1 MPPETLPLSPAEPSS
16 LANAPGLAGA
26 AATGPAPPAT
36 GKGTFQDRFNQ
47 VYREKQEALRSLDA
61 LQAQNSTLESRL
73 ARLET
78 RLEAA
83 PTAVPA
89 DEGPIT
95 GNWERLSQAQLL
107 SVIRDNPDQ
116 PEVFARAI
124 DEISRRRSQAEAGK
138 LREEW
143 KQADAKKNEVNLYT
157 ELVKRDFGADALK
170 RDSELT
176 TLAQGYAGQ
185 FAKAYG
191 ADVLERQPIL
201 IHHVYALAHR
211 DLMAR
216 RVSTLEEANVRLE
229 AAEKTRLAQEAA
241 LTATAPPEHL
251 ARVDDLYKRGD
262 RVGALR
268 EQARRLLSGPIPD
281 R

>member
-95 GNWERLSQAQLL
+95 EIG
-107 SVIRDNPDQ
+107 
-116 PEVFARAI
+116 RA
-124 DEISRRRSQAEAGK
+124 
-138 LREEW
+138 
-143 KQADAKKNEVNLYT
+143 
-157 ELVKRDFGADALK
+157 
-170 RDSELT
+170 
-176 TLAQGYAGQ
+176 
-185 FAKAYG
+185 
-191 ADVLERQPIL
+191 
-201 IHHVYALAHR
+201 HV
-211 DLMAR
+211 
-216 RVSTLEEANVRLE
+216 
-229 AAEKTRLAQEAA
+229 
-241 LTATAPPEHL
+241 
-251 ARVDDLYKRGD
+251 
-262 RVGALR
+262 
-268 EQARRLLSGPIPD
+268 
-281 R
+281 